1 KEENAARTGIALGG
15 GGARGLAHILT
26 LEVLDECGIRPD
38 RIAGTSM
45 GAIIGT
51 VYAAGVSGA
60 EIREQVKQMT
70 ISKDDRVRDIWK
82 KAGNLK
88 NWLKFFKFT
97 KGKEAILSA
106 DGFLDLLLEM
116 LAVETFE
123 DLQIPLKVVATD
135 YYRDERVVIE
145 SGDLRSALKASMAIP
160 GVFEPV
166 VRDGRVLVDGGMADN
181 LPYDLLQDDCDVV
194 IAVDVQPHWER
205 EATTVPHMVN
215 AVLGMYDSL
224 IERGTQMKLKESPPT
239 AYIRPQLVDIGI
251 LDFDKIEDVFRQSEP
266 TMKVLRE
273 MLEEMQAENVLPR
286 PSDIR

>member
-1 KEENAARTGIALGG
+1 MEQSGSVTTGIALGG
-15 GGARGLAHILT
+15 GGVRGLAHILT
-26 LEVLDECGIRPD
+26 LEVLDDCGVVPH
-38 RIAGTSM
+38 RISGTSM

-51 VYAAGVSGA
+51 VYAAGMNGT
-60 EIREQVKQMT
+60 EIREHVQQMT
-70 ISKDDRVRDIWK
+70 ISKDDRVRDIWR

-116 LAVETFE
+116 LKVETFE
-123 DLQIPLKVVATD
+123 DLEIPLSVVATD
-135 YYRDERVVIE
+135 YYRDERVVME

-181 LPYDLLQDDCDVV
+181 LPYEILQKDCDVV
-194 IAVDVQPHWER
+194 IAVDVQPHWDR
-205 EATTVPHMVN
+205 EETTVPQMVN
-215 AVLGMYDSL
+215 AVLGMYDAL
-224 IERGTQMKLKESPPT
+224 IERGTQSKLKENPPT

-251 LDFDKIEDVFRQSEP
+251 LDFDKIESVYGQTAP

-273 MLEEMQAENVLPR
+273 MIHELEREGVLK
-286 PSDIR
+286 